1 MQGSKWCLNI
11 YIYIYIREKLIMSQK
26 RYLNNFLLA
35 INAILEKK
43 KKKGENLTNE

>member
-1 MQGSKWCLNI
+1 
-11 YIYIYIREKLIMSQK
+11 MSQK

-43 KKKGENLTNE
+43 KKGENITNE

>member
-1 MQGSKWCLNI
+1 MVFK

-43 KKKGENLTNE
+43 IGENLTNE

>member
-1 MQGSKWCLNI
+1 
-11 YIYIYIREKLIMSQK
+11 MSQK

-43 KKKGENLTNE
+43 KIGENLTNE